1 MKEEEPMS
9 DTVLFVCLH
18 ASAKSLVAMEHFNR
32 LAAERG
38 LGLRAISAG
47 TEPDAAVPD
56 FVVAGLRGDGFDV
69 TSRVPR
75 RLTPELAA
83 EARHIVSFGPDVAA
97 YAPKGRAIER
107 WDVPAVSDGYAVARA
122 EIRGRV
128 ERLLARLTRTV

>member
-1 MKEEEPMS
+1 MTEEEPMS

-47 TEPDAAVPD
+47 TEPDEAVPD

-69 TSRVPR
+69 TSRAPR

-97 YAPKGRAIER
+97 YAPTGRAIER
-107 WDVPAVSDGYAVARA
+107 WDDVPAVSDDYAIART
-122 EIRGRV
+122 EIRARV
-128 ERLLARLTRTV
+128 ERLLARLMG